1 MKNEKVSIIVP
12 VYNAEQYLGYTIT
25 SILKQ
30 TYKNIEIILVNDGS
44 KDDSLIICQNYAAI
58 DARVKVLD
66 VPNGGVSNARNCGI
80 ESATGE
86 YIQFVDSDDVITENM
101 TERLVDTMHIYEAD
115 MVVCGMRYMVLEG
128 NRPVSSNDWLPQ
140 YLGKECVLS
149 REKFL
154 GDFSRILLYTVLLE
168 GPCNKL
174 YKREY
179 FDKYGL
185 CFPLDK
191 ELGEDFLLNL
201 QYFSRLKR
209 IVFISDVLYFYLQ
222 WGKNSL
228 TTCYRSKMFDNQVS
242 LLQEYEKFL
251 RVQCVWKDENIT
263 FFYQYAVGH
272 VVRCMNML
280 FDSRND
286 GEDGQIKAELFRILD
301 NDSVITWIENAE
313 WIPEGYEVGDD
324 GWSRTNGTRGLSLYD
339 GAGHAIDVDVIRYSG
354 GFSRQIDSEDSSVI
368 SLEIQGFPATL
379 YIKNPNLFYSQIL
392 FWIDEE
398 NQFIIQITAT
408 GSADGAPTTEE
419 IIALAEGVHWE
430 T

>member
-58 DARVKVLD
+58 DDRVKVLD
-66 VPNGGVSNARNCGI
+66 IPNGGVSNARNCGI

-149 REKFL
+149 RERFL
-154 GDFSRILLYTVLLE
+154 DDFSRILLYTVLLE

-179 FDKYGL
+179 FDKYGM

-201 QYFSRLKR
+201 QYFSRLNR
-209 IVFISDVLYFYLQ
+209 IVFISDVLYYYLQ

-228 TTCYRSKMFDNQVS
+228 TTCYRSNMFDNQVS

-272 VVRCMNML
+272 VVRCINML
-280 FDSRND
+280 FDSRNA
-286 GEDGQIKAELFRILD
+286 GEDGQVKAELFRILD
-301 NDSVITWIENAE
+301 NDSVITWIENVA
-313 WIPEGYEVGDD
+313 WIPEGYEWLKDCMK
-324 GWSRTNGTRGLSLYD
+324 N
-339 GAGHAIDVDVIRYSG
+339 VDV
-354 GFSRQIDSEDSSVI
+354 GFAFDRLMDMSRQKSVPDI
-368 SLEIQGFPATL
+368 VVQETKQVYYPGKANQKMGQILRRVNSVLDNERIAKTIESLEQDG
-379 YIKNPNLFYSQIL
+379 IKTTISKVGISCRYRMSRAIFGE
-392 FWIDEE
+392 DE
-398 NQFIIQITAT
+398 NK
-408 GSADGAPTTEE
+408 
-419 IIALAEGVHWE
+419 
-430 T
+430 

>member
-1 MKNEKVSIIVP
+1 MINDKVSIIVP

-44 KDDSLIICQNYAAI
+44 KDGSLIICQNYAAI
-58 DARVKVLD
+58 DDRIKVLD
-66 VPNGGVSNARNCGI
+66 IPNGGVSNARNCGI

-174 YKREY
+174 YKRAY
-179 FDKYGL
+179 FDKYEFR
-185 CFPLDK
+185 FPLDK

-201 QYFSRLKR
+201 QYFEKLKR
-209 IVFISDVLYFYLQ
+209 IVFISDVLYYYLQ

-228 TTCYRSKMFDNQVS
+228 TTCYRRNMFDNQIA
-242 LLQEYEKFL
+242 LMQEYENFL
-251 RVQCVWKDENIT
+251 RAQHVWKEENIT
-263 FFYQYAVGH
+263 YFYQYAVGY
-272 VVRCMNML
+272 VIRCLTML
-280 FDSRND
+280 FDSRNAGGD
-286 GEDGQIKAELFRILD
+286 AQVKAELFRILN
-301 NDSVITWIENAE
+301 NDSVITWIQNVT
-313 WIPEGYEVGDD
+313 WIPEDYEWLKQCVKNTDI
-324 GWSRTNGTRGLSLYD
+324 GLAYD
-339 GAGHAIDVDVIRYSG
+339 RLIDINNQKNITMISGHDAERVYYPGKVNQKME
-354 GFSRQIDSEDSSVI
+354 QILRWVNRVLDNDRIAKTIE
-368 SLEIQGFPATL
+368 SLEQDG
-379 YIKNPNLFYSQIL
+379 IKKTISKVGVSCRYRMSRVIL
-392 FWIDEE
+392 GKDA
-398 NQFIIQITAT
+398 NK
-408 GSADGAPTTEE
+408 
-419 IIALAEGVHWE
+419 
-430 T
+430 